1 MKKLILFLCMILIAS
16 SATAADYIELQ
27 PGLYK
32 VGEDIATGKYDIRFN
47 DLDKTVSVLY
57 SEELKDSLPDLS
69 KEMSFSFTFSSESN
83 WWNIGGFVVRLFP
96 GYLLIENS
104 PVRLWIEE

>member
-69 KEMSFSFTFSSESN
+69 KEMSFSFTLSLSG
-83 WWNIGGFVVRLFP
+83 IGSGKKKETSLFKNP
-96 GYLLIENS
+96 TMIILSLFCGT
-104 PVRLWIEE
+104 P